1 MTNAPINALNT
12 PSDSWPN
19 KRKLSCLHGVWL
31 LVAIGLSSCG
41 GGGGGTSGIETNAV
55 HPLAGVATYLSLDL
69 SAPLNYTSPA
79 LPAHYDTAL
88 LATRNAANNATTD
101 KGATLGRVLF
111 NDVRLSLND
120 TKSCASC
127 HLQNNGF
134 VDQNQFSTGFAGGLT
149 TAHAMRLGNVAFYQ
163 GNSMFW
169 NKRAASLED
178 QATDPIQNATE
189 MGFDTTHG
197 GLTAL
202 IAKMQSL
209 AYYPELFT
217 WATGD
222 STITETKIQNA
233 LAQFQR
239 SMISANSKWDR
250 AYAVVYAN
258 NGNVNSPQN
267 FGRSLAGAN
276 IPVANR
282 FSASEDNGRDLF
294 MRGINNGGKGC
305 AGCHQPPTFSLDPN
319 SRSNGLDLNETII
332 FKSPS
337 LKNVALSGHFMHDG
351 RFSTLEQVL
360 NHYATGIKAGT
371 ARDNR
376 LPIGG
381 IAMTSQEQA
390 DLVAFLQTLTDTT
403 LNTDTRFSSPLI
415 K

>member
-1 MTNAPINALNT
+1 MTERKLAHANVLSAPLDT
-12 PSDSWPN
+12 WLN
-19 KRKLSCLHGVWL
+19 KRKLSFLHGIWML
-31 LVAIGLSSCG
+31 LTIGLSSCG
-41 GGGGGTSGIETNAV
+41 GGGGGASGVPAT
-55 HPLAGVATYLSLDL
+55 GVATYLSLNL
-69 SAPLNYTSPA
+69 SAPLNYASPN
-79 LPAHYDTAL
+79 LPVHYDTTL
-88 LATRNAANNATTD
+88 LATRNVTTNATTD

-111 NDVRLSLND
+111 NDVRLSFND

-127 HLQNNGF
+127 HTQNNGF
-134 VDQNQFSTGFAGGLT
+134 VDQNQFSTGFAGGVT

-169 NKRAASLED
+169 NKRATSLED

-202 IAKMQSL
+202 IAKMQAL
-209 AYYPELFT
+209 PYYPELFA
-217 WATGD
+217 WAYGD
-222 STITETKIQNA
+222 SLITETKIQNA

-239 SMISANSKWDR
+239 SMISADSKWDR
-250 AYAVVYAN
+250 AYAVVYAS

-294 MRGINNGGKGC
+294 MRGPNNGGKGC
-305 AGCHQPPTFSLDPN
+305 AGCHQPPTFALDPN
-319 SRSNGLDLNETII
+319 SKSNGLDPNETVI

-337 LKNVALSGHFMHDG
+337 LKNVALSGRFMHDG
-351 RFSTLEQVL
+351 RFSALDQVL
-360 NHYATGIKAGT
+360 THYASGVKAGT

-376 LPIGG
+376 LPVGG
-381 IAMTSQEQA
+381 IAMTEQEQA
-390 DLVAFLQTLTDTT
+390 DIVAFLQTLTDNT
-403 LNTDTRFSSPLI
+403 LNTDTRFASPFT